1 MQAQKNRTKPSYP
14 DSVRHKNKVKSIMNP
29 KPQSKLLPPTSPEK
43 LGNKRKILSL
53 MLSLIVALT
62 PLVPLLLVSRVVLML
77 AEKPDIESAS
87 FVLSRERVELAFKK
101 LLSPPKTDTSKED

>member
-1 MQAQKNRTKPSYP
+1 
-14 DSVRHKNKVKSIMNP
+14 
-29 KPQSKLLPPTSPEK
+29 
-43 LGNKRKILSL
+43 